1 MNRYQGIRELRNI
14 NPIAGPLGTLYYKN
28 VRYPEVPESPNDIWV
43 ITEWGDRLDILANTF
58 YQDVTLYWIISIA
71 NPNYIK
77 FDSLFIEEG
86 FCTYAKRAK
95 LPSINFY
102 IWHAWIVN

>member
-14 NPIAGPLGTLYYKN
+14 NPIAGPLGTLYYRN

-43 ITEWGDRLDILANTF
+43 ITEWGDRLDVLANQF
-58 YQDVTLYWIISIA
+58 YQDVTLYWIIAIA

-77 FDSLFIEEG
+77 FDSLFIKEG
-86 FCTYAKRAK
+86 IQIRIPTDTSEILRSYNR
-95 LPSINFY
+95 LNQE
-102 IWHAWIVN
+102 

>member
-86 FCTYAKRAK
+86 VQIRIPTNTSEILRSYNK
-95 LPSINFY
+95 LNQE
-102 IWHAWIVN
+102 